1 MRPHARNAF
10 AAALLP
16 VLWLL
21 LAGVAR
27 AAALASA
34 VDSVGIPVS
43 DADRAAAFYSEV
55 LSFEKV
61 ADREVAGPDYEHLF
75 GVFGMRLRMVRMRL
89 GDESIELM
97 QFLTPRGRPMPA
109 DTRANDRWF
118 QHIAIIVSDM
128 DRAYARLRE
137 HGVEHASTAPQL
149 LPAWN
154 PNAGGISAFYFRDP
168 DGNFLEVLNF
178 PPGKGAPRWQAEDR
192 LFLGIDHTAIVV
204 ADTDS
209 SLAFYRDMLGMTI
222 AGSSENYGIE
232 QERLNNVFGAR
243 LRITAL
249 RAESGPGV
257 ELLEYLAPRTGR
269 PAPADTAANDRW
281 HWQTNMLT
289 SDVAAAAETALGRRF
304 DWVSSG
310 AVTLEDPALG
320 FSQGL
325 LLRDPDGHGVMVL
338 PAAPGGERATRP

>member
-1 MRPHARNAF
+1 MRPHARNVF
-10 AAALLP
+10 TAALLP

-27 AAALASA
+27 AVGLVTA

-43 DADRAAAFYSEV
+43 DVDRAAAFYSEV

-61 ADREVAGPDYEHLF
+61 ADREVAGTDYEHLF

-137 HGVEHASTAPQL
+137 HGVEHASTGPQL

-168 DGNFLEVLNF
+168 DGNFLEILSF
-178 PPGKGAPRWQAEDR
+178 PPGKGAARWQAKDR

-209 SLAFYRDMLGMTI
+209 SLAFYQDMLGMTI

-257 ELLEYLAPRTGR
+257 EFLEYLAPRTGR
-269 PAPADTAANDRW
+269 PTPTDTAANDRW

-289 SDVAAAAETALGRRF
+289 SDVAAAAETALRRRF
-304 DWVSSG
+304 DWVSNG

-320 FSQGL
+320 FGQGL
-325 LLRDPDGHGVMVL
+325 LLRDPNGHGVMLL
-338 PAAPGGERATRP
+338 PAASVDERATRP